1 MKTHKR
7 KESFSILLISNTDKS
22 NRQFHIS
29 LSFIRIIFLLQ
40 LLLIVVTVW
49 LAYQFSIN
57 HRESEILHTQLAE
70 LEQQIESFDQ
80 EKESLNNEI
89 NALKAENDNLHQVS
103 KIITSEKEMET
114 ESEES
119 EADSSLPSLFPSS
132 EVCVMISRYSPEQP
146 YLSFNANT
154 ENSIVAT
161 GDGTITAISSN
172 DTYPTIIE
180 VEHKAGYLTRYMC
193 RQSAELQLEEG
204 AQVNAGDILCT
215 IVTDDTQLDYQ
226 VLLNNEPID
235 PFDVIAAKG

>member
-7 KESFSILLISNTDKS
+7 KESLSILLISNTDKS

-29 LSFIRIIFLLQ
+29 LSFIRMIFVL
-40 LLLIVVTVW
+40 LLLIIAVTVW
-49 LAYQFSIN
+49 LAYQFSIS
-57 HRESEILHTQLAE
+57 HRESEILHTQLAK
-70 LEQQIESFDQ
+70 LEQQIEAYDL
-80 EKESLNNEI
+80 ERESLNNKI
-89 NALKAENDNLHQVS
+89 NALEAENDNLHQVS
-103 KIITSEKEMET
+103 KIITSEKETET
-114 ESEES
+114 EEL

-132 EVCVMISRYSPEQP
+132 EVCVMISRYSVEQP
-146 YLSFNANT
+146 YLSFNTNM
-154 ENSIVAT
+154 ENNIVAT

-193 RQSAELQLEEG
+193 RQLVELQLEEG